1 MNVFDKE
8 LWKIRYVK
16 TVGITLLA
24 PSRKKISMILY
35 RLKGSLIASLMMGFL
50 LESLMILVK
59 IGKARDWN

>member
-59 IGKARDWN
+59 IGKVRDWN